1 MPVGWPFCLW
11 LFLLLFLFLFRLIS
25 WCIGLLTYTNHECA
39 DGAAQWLPT
48 SAHCLQEPSGM
59 YRATRPLPA
68 YTLQRRQLYANLSTQ
83 LEVHGLLAGELAA

>member
-1 MPVGWPFCLW
+1 
-11 LFLLLFLFLFRLIS
+11 
-25 WCIGLLTYTNHECA
+25 
-39 DGAAQWLPT
+39 
-48 SAHCLQEPSGM
+48 M